1 MAPAQKYEIDPKKPG
16 FLGLGFQVGESLPW
30 SVFPSSVEHKIGE
43 KGEIL
48 FHTRSAGEVWRE
60 IRDHFDSYH
69 RSKAEDIVLQI
80 IRGWSAFKRALSGYP
95 IRTTVAGWPVP
106 PLPVWDS
113 PLQIPKEWEMAPI
126 QVQEMALESAKKFIS
141 SQMEQSDNA

>member
-1 MAPAQKYEIDPKKPG
+1 MAPAQKYNIDPKKPG
-16 FLGLGFQVGESLPW
+16 FLGLGFRVGEALPPE
-30 SVFPSSVEHKIGE
+30 VFPSSIEHKIGE

-48 FHTRSAGEVWRE
+48 FHTQSAAEVWQE

-69 RSKAEDIVLQI
+69 RSKTEDIVLQI

-95 IRTTVAGWPVP
+95 IRTVVGGWPIP
-106 PLPVWDS
+106 SLPVWDS
-113 PLQIPKEWEMAPI
+113 AQQIPKEWEMAPI

-141 SQMEQSDNA
+141 KQMQESDNA